1 MVRFLPIPY
10 GDGPRLDFFVTA
22 SKADRPYGNFPLHG
36 IAPAP
41 EAPVEPP
48 RLGRAQRIRAWLRA
62 RSRRERAE
70 IVITALLVVSAIFLL
85 PSAFPKG
92 YELGTVDTTA
102 PTPTPTIPEL
112 YAALAQTVVTVHAEL
127 ADGKAATGSGVII
140 DADADI
146 LTALHVVS
154 DATKITVTFADGTTY
169 EAKIFAR
176 QPDNDIAGIRALGHP
191 DQMGVATLG
200 NANALNVG
208 DDAIVIGN
216 PFGLSRSLSTG
227 VISGLHRSIQ
237 PPGADKPMNELIQ
250 FDAAVNPGNSGGP
263 LFNRNGDVVG
273 IVSGLLNPTNQASF
287 SGIGFAVTIQAA
299 GGAIGI
305 PPD

>member
-1 MVRFLPIPY
+1 MT
-10 GDGPRLDFFVTA
+10 GT
-22 SKADRPYGNFPLHG
+22 KADRPYGNFPRHG
-36 IAPAP
+36 VAPAP
-41 EAPVEPP
+41 EPDVERVPLS
-48 RLGRAQRIRAWLRA
+48 RRQRIGAWLQA
-62 RSRRERAE
+62 RSRRERVEMA
-70 IVITALLVVSAIFLL
+70 ITAVLVAAALVLF
-85 PSAFPKG
+85 PSAFPRG
-92 YELGTVDTTA
+92 YQLGTVDTA
-102 PTPTPTIPEL
+102 VPTPTPTVPEL
-112 YAALAQTVVTVHAEL
+112 YARLAQTVVTVRAEA
-127 ADGKAATGSGVII
+127 ADGKVSLGSGVIF

-154 DATKITVTFADGTTY
+154 DAAKITVTFADGSTY
-169 EAKIFAR
+169 EARVFAR

-191 DQMGVATLG
+191 DQMAVATLG

-250 FDAAVNPGNSGGP
+250 FDASVNPGNSGGP
-263 LFNRNGDVVG
+263 LFNRDGDVVG
-273 IVSGLLNPTNQASF
+273 IVSGLLNPNNQASF

-299 GGAIGI
+299 GGAVGV

>member
-1 MVRFLPIPY
+1 M
-10 GDGPRLDFFVTA
+10 TA
-22 SKADRPYGNFPLHG
+22 SKADRPYGNFPRHG

-41 EAPVEPP
+41 ESPVEQP
-48 RLGRAQRIRAWLRA
+48 RLSRAQRIRAWLRA

-70 IVITALLVVSAIFLL
+70 LVITALLVGSAIFLL

-127 ADGKAATGSGVII
+127 ADGKAATGSGVVI

-154 DATKITVTFADGTTY
+154 DATKITVTFADGSTY

-200 NANALNVG
+200 NSNALNVG

>member
-1 MVRFLPIPY
+1 MS
-10 GDGPRLDFFVTA
+10 G
-22 SKADRPYGNFPLHG
+22 SKADRPYGNFPRYG
-36 IAPAP
+36 VVPP
-41 EAPVEPP
+41 DEPVVEAPP
-48 RLGRAQRIRAWLRA
+48 LGRRQRFIAWLRA
-62 RSRRERAE
+62 TTRRERIE
-70 IVITALLVVSAIFLL
+70 LLITAVLVVAAISISISAL
-85 PSAFPKG
+85 PKDV
-92 YELGTVDTTA
+92 ELGTIDTAA

-112 YAALAQTVVTVHAEL
+112 YQKLAATVVTVRVDL
-127 ADGKAATGSGVII
+127 PDGKTGLGSGVIF

-146 LTALHVVS
+146 LTALHVVN
-154 DATKITVTFADGTTY
+154 DARRITVTFSDGSTY

-191 DQMGVATLG
+191 DPMAVATLG

-237 PPGADKPMNELIQ
+237 PPGADKPMTELIQ
-250 FDAAVNPGNSGGP
+250 FDASVNPGNSGGP
-263 LFNRNGDVVG
+263 LFNRDGDVVG
-273 IVSGLLNPTNQASF
+273 IVSGLANPNGQASF
-287 SGIGFAVTIQAA
+287 AGIGFAVTIQAA
-299 GGAIGI
+299 GGAVGV

>member
-1 MVRFLPIPY
+1 MAV
-10 GDGPRLDFFVTA
+10 
-22 SKADRPYGNFPLHG
+22 
-36 IAPAP
+36 
-41 EAPVEPP
+41 
-48 RLGRAQRIRAWLRA
+48 
-62 RSRRERAE
+62 
-70 IVITALLVVSAIFLL
+70 TALLVVAGLVLL
-85 PSAFPKG
+85 PSAAPKG
-92 YELGTVDTTA
+92 IELGTRDAAV

-112 YAALAQTVVTVHAEL
+112 YAKLATTVVTVRAEL
-127 ADGKAATGSGVII
+127 ADGKTSLGSGVIF

-154 DATKITVTFADGTTY
+154 DASKITVTFADGSTY

-176 QPDNDIAGIRALGHP
+176 QPDNDIAGVRALGHP
-191 DQMGVATLG
+191 DPMAIATLG

-237 PPGADKPMNELIQ
+237 PPGADKPMTELIQ

-263 LFNRNGDVVG
+263 LFNREGDVVG
-273 IVSGLLNPTNQASF
+273 IVSGLANPNGQASF

-299 GGAIGI
+299 AGAVGV